1 MMKVKAMARR
11 QLLYGFCSV
20 KNEQGQV
27 VGSSTVRLARRNAY
41 ELIGL
46 RRPQITPWLRLK
58 AS

>member
-20 KNEQGQV
+20 KDEQGQV
-27 VGSSTVRLARRNAY
+27 TGSSVVRLVRRNAY

-46 RRPQITPWLRLK
+46 RRPQTVPVLRLK